1 MNKRNFMF
9 LALLG
14 AMVLNGHGEVRAQ
27 DASRW
32 HNVDVNQQNCVPRR
46 AAFFAFENLD
56 KAQIFEKK
64 SSASYLSIEG
74 TWKFHF
80 IKDYNKC
87 PVTCNKL
94 EVIRQE

>member
-1 MNKRNFMF
+1 MKKGILVF
-9 LALLG
+9 L
-14 AMVLNGHGEVRAQ
+14 VQ
-27 DASRW
+27 D
-32 HNVDVNQQNCVPRR
+32 
-46 AAFFAFENLD
+46 FFLD

-80 IKDYNKC
+80 IKDYNKR

>member
-1 MNKRNFMF
+1 MR
-9 LALLG
+9 L
-14 AMVLNGHGEVRAQ
+14 
-27 DASRW
+27 
-32 HNVDVNQQNCVPRR
+32 QNCIPRR

-80 IKDYNKC
+80 IKDYNKR